1 MRESEETDFGGSRI
15 GRIKFRGM
23 RDDKIQPKDLVVSK
37 ESSSF
42 DSREISYLESNFI
55 QLEFDVTH
63 MKNPLSLFTDLINNS
78 IRKFMDMAEFTILI
92 LAMFYM
98 GLLILLALK

>member
-1 MRESEETDFGGSRI
+1 MNFFGS
-15 GRIKFRGM
+15 
-23 RDDKIQPKDLVVSK
+23 KDLVVSK

-78 IRKFMDMAEFTILI
+78 LKKFMDMAEITTKVEEKVPSVTYLTNDPIYNHLPLI
-92 LAMFYM
+92 KKYFE
-98 GLLILLALK
+98 LLPEMP